1 MLNRHQRRAGQA
13 VHKKLVKQNLKAD
26 NWGEWNN
33 RTLELIAKHR
43 ELGKT
48 GDNIKGF
55 FVNNIYSV
63 QIFISPNGYM
73 MGIRRNDESTDV
85 PWDHKQK
92 IKNELFGED
101 ETAIEVFPSTDQLV
115 DQANMYWLW
124 TFTEAGYNLKGFRL

>member
-1 MLNRHQRRAGQA
+1 
-13 VHKKLVKQNLKAD
+13 
-26 NWGEWNN
+26 
-33 RTLELIAKHR
+33 
-43 ELGKT
+43 
-48 GDNIKGF
+48 
-55 FVNNIYSV
+55 
-63 QIFISPNGYM
+63 M